1 MAVGTGAG
9 LLDEAQ
15 PQSVFKHAILDQ
27 YLIRFAVMTAAKL
40 SPKRAV
46 LVDGFAGRGR
56 HDDGSPASSELM
68 MLAAQKAKTTT
79 QVDLFLVEKNAA
91 DYGRLDEVANE
102 YRARGAI
109 VQTRHGECGAFLD
122 EVIAGAAG
130 ASLFLFLDPCGANL
144 PWDQVVT
151 ALKAKGGSWPR
162 TEALLNFSAG
172 LTRRAGGQ
180 VKAGQLDAD
189 GVKRLNLVCGGEW
202 WQEVALGAHLAS
214 GAKDWE
220 AAAHSVAEEYGARLA
235 RAVDM
240 SGSVTPVLG
249 QIGRQPIYHL
259 VFLTHGAQGLWVM
272 SDALAVAHEK
282 WLRTLGPSDEQ
293 AEGMLFNTADHQ
305 VDELR
310 QLALLRVREN
320 LEHLL
325 ADGKPKAVAQHTR
338 EIFGQSF
345 GLAREKDFNAALRAM
360 VADGRAEIVTRGKK
374 PHQHVIRG
382 SITTG

>member
-27 YLIRFAVMTAAKL
+27 YLIRFAVMTASKL
-40 SPKRAV
+40 TPRRAV

-56 HDDGSPASSELM
+56 HDDGSAASSEFM
-68 MLAAQKAKTTT
+68 MLAAQKAKSTT
-79 QVDLFLVEKNAA
+79 QVDLFLVEKSLS
-91 DYGRLDEVANE
+91 DFRKLEEVANE
-102 YRARGAI
+102 YRARG
-109 VQTRHGECGAFLD
+109 VNVHTRHGECGSFLD
-122 EVIAGAAG
+122 DAIAGAAG

-144 PWDQVVT
+144 PWDQVVA
-151 ALKAKGGSWPR
+151 ALMTKRTSWPR

-189 GVKRLNLVCGGEW
+189 GVKRLDKVCGGDW
-202 WQEVALGAHLAS
+202 WREVAVRAHLSS

-220 AAAHSVAEEYGARLA
+220 AAANAVAAEYGTRLG
-235 RAVDM
+235 RAVGM
-240 SGSVTPVLG
+240 SSSVTPVLG

-259 VFLTHGAQGLWVM
+259 VFLTHGSQGLWVM
-272 SDALAVAHEK
+272 GDALAAAHEK

-310 QLALLRVREN
+310 RLAIQRVQEN

-325 ADGKPKAVAQHTR
+325 ADGNPKAVAQHTS
-338 EIFGQSF
+338 EIFGHSF
-345 GLAREKDFNAALRAM
+345 GLAREKDFNAALRAL
-360 VADGRAEIVTRGKK
+360 VAGGRAEIVTRGKK

-382 SITTG
+382 VV

>member
-1 MAVGTGAG
+1 MAIGTSAG

-15 PQSVFKHAILDQ
+15 PQSVFKHAILEQ
-27 YLIRFAVMTAAKL
+27 YLIRFATMTASKL
-40 SPKRAV
+40 SPRRAV

-56 HDDGSPASSELM
+56 HDDGSAASSEFM
-68 MLAAQKAKTTT
+68 MLAAQKAKATT
-79 QVDLFLVEKNAA
+79 QVDLFLIEKSRA
-91 DYGRLDEVANE
+91 DYLKLDQVAEE
-102 YRARGAI
+102 YRSRGVD
-109 VQTRHGECGAFLD
+109 VQTRHGDCGAYLD
-122 EVIAGAAG
+122 EALASATG

-144 PWDQVVT
+144 PWDQVVA
-151 ALKAKGGSWPR
+151 ALATSRGSWPR

-172 LTRRAGGQ
+172 LTRRVGGQ
-180 VKAGQLDAD
+180 VKAGQLEAD
-189 GVKRLNLVCGGEW
+189 GVKRLDLVCGGDW
-202 WQEVALGAHLAS
+202 WRDVALSAHLSS
-214 GAKDWE
+214 GGVDWE
-220 AAAHSVAEEYGARLA
+220 AAAHAVAEEYGARLA
-235 RAVDM
+235 RAVGM

-259 VFLTHGAQGLWVM
+259 VFLTHGVQGLWVM
-272 SDALAVAHEK
+272 SDALAVAHET

-293 AEGMLFNTADHQ
+293 VEGMLFNTTEHQ

-310 QLALLRVREN
+310 RVAIQRVAEN
-320 LEHLL
+320 LERLL

-360 VADGRAEIVTRGKK
+360 VADGRAEFVTRGKK

-382 SITTG
+382 PQHVG